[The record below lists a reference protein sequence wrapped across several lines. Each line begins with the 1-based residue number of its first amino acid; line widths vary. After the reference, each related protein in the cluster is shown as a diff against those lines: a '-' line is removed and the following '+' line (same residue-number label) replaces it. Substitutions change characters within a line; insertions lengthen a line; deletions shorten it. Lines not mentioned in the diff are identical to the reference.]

1 MQNREILDML
11 NTVYKDAIIN
21 RDKMLSILK
30 GSKFEQILQKAR
42 ENWIEFKPTKQEAI
56 TAGID
61 SSFNNTKFQ
70 GIELWATT
78 AVSIKSNGEVLVDLH
93 DSGLGSDIDL
103 SRIASRMEIDA
114 CEKTVDYVDLV
125 LMDGSLHSQFM
136 TRQSSLDA
144 AVVRMMKKKDNVL
157 FIAKT
162 SNTKKQFERLGS
174 LAGDI
179 FYYSHVTKDPGFSK
193 LFVEKK
199 YGQDKV
205 IASTFVRL
213 SNSTPIIK
221 LEFLGEDHSEDE
233 IKATLNKLYK
243 NSVGGYPYALKLAH
257 NNCKI
262 SDKELAKIV
271 SLLGLSNEISS
282 REVLG

>member
-1 MQNREILDML
+1 VL

-21 RDKMLSILK
+21 REKMLSILK
-30 GSKFEQILQKAR
+30 GPKFEQILQKAQA
-42 ENWIEFKPTKQEAI
+42 NWNEFTPTKENVS

-78 AVSIKSNGEVLVDLH
+78 AVSIKTDGEVLVDLH

-103 SRIASRMEIDA
+103 SRIASKMEIDA
-114 CEKTVDYVDLV
+114 CEKTVDEVDLV

-136 TRQSSLDA
+136 TRQSTLDA
-144 AVVRMMKKKDNVL
+144 QVVRTMNKKKNVI

-162 SNTKKQFERLGS
+162 SNTKKQFENLGS

-179 FYYSHVTKDPGFSK
+179 FYYNHVTNGPGFSEV
-193 LFVEKK
+193 FVEKN
-199 YGQDKV
+199 YGLDK
-205 IASTFVRL
+205 IISSTFVRL
-213 SNSTPIIK
+213 SDSTPIIK
-221 LEFLGEDHSEDE
+221 LEFLGGKHDNDE
-233 IKATLNKLYK
+233 IKSIMNKLFK
-243 NSVGGYPYALKLAH
+243 TSVGGYPYSLKLAH

-262 SDKELAKIV
+262 SDKELGKMV
-271 SLLGLSNEISS
+271 SLLGLSNEIGS

>member
-1 MQNREILDML
+1 ML

-21 RDKMLSILK
+21 REKMLSILK
-30 GSKFEQILQKAR
+30 GPKFEQILHKAQA
-42 ENWIEFKPTKQEAI
+42 NWNDFTPTKEEVV

-78 AVSIKSNGEVLVDLH
+78 AVSIKSDGDILVDLH
-93 DSGLGSDIDL
+93 DSGLGSDTDL
-103 SRIASRMEIDA
+103 SRIASKMEIDA
-114 CEKTVDYVDLV
+114 CEKTVDEVDLV

-136 TRQSSLDA
+136 TRQSALDA
-144 AVVRMMKKKDNVL
+144 QVVRTMNKKRNVI

-162 SNTKKQFERLGS
+162 SNTKKQFENLGS

-179 FYYSHVTKDPGFSK
+179 FYYNHVTNGPGFSEI
-193 LFVEKK
+193 FVERN
-199 YGQDKV
+199 YGPDK
-205 IASTFVRL
+205 IISSTFVRL
-213 SNSTPIIK
+213 SDSTPIIK
-221 LEFLGEDHSEDE
+221 LEFLGGKHDNDE
-233 IKATLNKLYK
+233 VKSIMNKLFK
-243 NSVGGYPYALKLAH
+243 TSVGGYPYALKLAH

-262 SDKELAKIV
+262 SDKELGKMV
-271 SLLGLSNEISS
+271 SLLGLSNEIGS

>member
-1 MQNREILDML
+1 VL

-30 GSKFEQILQKAR
+30 GPKFEQILQKAR
-42 ENWIEFKPTKQEAI
+42 SNWVEFTPTKEEVV

-78 AVSIKSNGEVLVDLH
+78 AVSIKSDGEILVDLH
-93 DSGLGSDIDL
+93 KSGLGSADDI
-103 SRIASRMEIDA
+103 SSVASKMEIEA
-114 CEKTVDYVDLV
+114 CEKTVERVDLV
-125 LMDGSLHSQFM
+125 LMDGSLHSQLM
-136 TRQSSLDA
+136 TRQANLGSSI
-144 AVVRMMKKKDNVL
+144 VRIMKKKDNVI

-162 SNTKKQFERLGS
+162 SNTKKQFENFGS

-179 FYYSHVTKDPGFSK
+179 FYYNHVTNKPGFSK
-193 LFVEKK
+193 IFVEKR
-199 YGQDKV
+199 YGADK
-205 IASTFVRL
+205 IISSTFVRL
-213 SNSTPIIK
+213 SDSTPIIK
-221 LEFLGEDHSEDE
+221 LEFLGDHHDEDE
-233 IKATLNKLYK
+233 IKSVMNKLYK
-243 NSVGGYPYALKLAH
+243 TSVGGYPHALKLAH

-262 SDKELAKIV
+262 SDKELGKMV
-271 SLLGLSNEISS
+271 SLLGLSNEIGS